1 MLRLAS
7 QPELKRVR
15 SRWIKQQ
22 LVLFQHAVVAGCVEG
37 QIIKPQTQG
46 ATQLFLDVS
55 GYFIKMTNMQR
66 NEHLGFQSD
75 LLFTPVV

>member
-22 LVLFQHAVVAGCVEG
+22 LVLFQHAVVAGCVEA
-37 QIIKPQTQG
+37 QTQG

>member
-1 MLRLAS
+1 LAS

-37 QIIKPQTQG
+37 QIIKSTNSGCNPIVFG
-46 ATQLFLDVS
+46 CFWLFHQNDK
-55 GYFIKMTNMQR
+55 YAA
-66 NEHLGFQSD
+66 
-75 LLFTPVV
+75 